1 MADFDHRH
9 LLANAVPLIA
19 VILMASGI
27 VVRTLPLASKRP
39 VEASDAKIAHAG
51 RQDVHARLWEDPFV
65 AMRDVQGRQPA
76 KRCEE
81 ALGDAAHHPATLTM
95 AVQRA
100 LTRQG
105 TEVIV
110 MPVFVPGGPYS
121 QDSESRRRTRY
132 ATVMALLQA
141 EWEPSDEEKLGF
153 VWTFES
159 CLDAP
164 WTRLMPEILPYEWFR
179 RDRDENSESVLV
191 LWVDEDAVSR
201 RPLRGMHTLN
211 DLILRGPEVC
221 RLLESQA
228 QPSDPVTLRRHES
241 LLPHFD
247 VLCPVASAGS
257 AWRSSAGPK
266 PWTSTTVIGPWS
278 SATLFGLVGEIAGR
292 RSDPSP
298 EGGLDAAPGAVASI
312 RPPEPRFFSS
322 AATARIDDGAFEGA
336 LATCEQRKR
345 AAEGRGEAGDAN
357 RVGCAAD
364 ADAIAEEF
372 ERRVVRLNATD
383 DRLTSAFVNELML
396 RLDSATPLEH
406 RRTALCTGTIV
417 IVAEGDTRY
426 ARAFREDFDRT
437 LGVEACRGRKGPA
450 IVEVGYLRGLD
461 GIAPGNAGRPVNPGT
476 TPQSPR
482 PGGGNALLEQAALE
496 RADGPSQF
504 DYLRRLSVQLVDLDR
519 ALRKDG
525 QHGIAAIGI
534 LGSDAY
540 DKILVLDAL
549 RDRFPQAVFFAADLD
564 ARMLD
569 AGSVRSTRNLVVASG
584 YGLALNRQLQGSA
597 PPFRDTYQTGTYLS
611 TLVALDPHARTLGT
625 GDFDVWF
632 QQARRYE
639 IGRTRPV
646 NLVGAPDASPETK
659 VQPESNDCT
668 VPDPMTCSSIHS
680 DEDWRG
686 FDPLPTLRV
695 WLAFLVMVAAAA
707 GLAYVLSRTARSVG
721 RELRTYATPAGLGIV
736 AAALA
741 FLGAGLYAIRAN
753 VRTRDGEPF
762 AWLEG
767 VSIWPTQ
774 ILGLIILVVTCALLV
789 YGRMRL
795 RANIDK
801 VATSFGLSTLG
812 GREQASGREERFG
825 LKPDSTTHW
834 AGELDAYRSG
844 LGARTVADEW
854 MDFLGRM
861 RFGACAMRV
870 ALATLLFLV
879 FGVALLSLDWPNSPH
894 RGASAAWFNHAL
906 QFVLIG
912 STMALLFSA
921 LDASIVASRLLRRI
935 LAAPVDPQ
943 LLQSSLQGTALD
955 NPFSEQARGHWV
967 RFRLAVEVAAAVNRL
982 VYLPFVVL
990 LLLAPIRSRV
1000 FDAWDFSL
1008 PYAALLVIS
1017 LGIGVRCALDLRKQA
1032 ERLRSHVLTALDHEA
1047 EQREIETGPSAPV
1060 AATGAGAGELSTSSA
1075 PPKLQASLLRRL
1087 AAEIRAVREGP
1098 FRPLSQEPV
1107 VRGLLVVL
1115 GGTGGITTAEFLFL
1129 AR

>member
-1 MADFDHRH
+1 MADFDHRQ
-9 LLANAVPLIA
+9 LLTNAVPLIA
-19 VILMASGI
+19 VVLMASGI
-27 VVRTLPLASKRP
+27 VVKTLPLASKRP
-39 VEASDAKIAHAG
+39 VEASDAKIVHAG

-65 AMRDVQGRQPA
+65 VMRDVQGRQPV
-76 KRCEE
+76 KRCDE
-81 ALGDAAHHPATLTM
+81 AMSDTAHHPATLTL
-95 AVQRA
+95 AVQRT
-100 LTRQG
+100 LRRQG
-105 TEVIV
+105 NAVVV
-110 MPVFVPGGPYS
+110 MPVLVPGGPYA

-141 EWEPSDEEKLGF
+141 EWVPDDEEKLGF

-159 CLDAP
+159 CLGAP
-164 WTRLMPEILPYEWFR
+164 WSRLMPEILPYEWFR
-179 RDRDENSESVLV
+179 RDTGETRESVLV

-201 RPLRGMHTLN
+201 RPLRGMRALN
-211 DLILRGPEVC
+211 DMILRGPELC
-221 RLLESQA
+221 RLFDLQS
-228 QPSDPVTLRRHES
+228 QPSDRITELRRES
-241 LLPHFD
+241 FLPYSLKH
-247 VLCPVASAGS
+247 CPEASAGNG
-257 AWRSSAGPK
+257 REPEDPT
-266 PWTSTTVIGPWS
+266 PWTSTVVIGPWS
-278 SATLFGLVGEIAGR
+278 STTLFGLVGESAR
-292 RSDPSP
+292 RSSYTSLP
-298 EGGLDAAPGAVASI
+298 GAGDAAGGALATMS
-312 RPPEPRFFSS
+312 PPEPRFYSS
-322 AATARIDDGAFEGA
+322 AATAPIDDDAFQQA
-336 LATCEQRKR
+336 LAACLRDKR
-345 AAEGRGEAGDAN
+345 STRVDCVDDAG
-357 RVGCAAD
+357 
-364 ADAIAEEF
+364 AIREEF

-383 DRLTSAFVNELML
+383 DRLTSAFVDELKL

-406 RRTALCTGTIV
+406 RRKALCTGTIV

-426 ARAFREDFDRT
+426 ARAFREDFERR
-437 LGVEACRGRKGPA
+437 LGVDACRGRRGPA
-450 IVEVGYLRGLD
+450 IVQVGYLRGLD
-461 GIAPGNAGRPVNPGT
+461 GIAPGTAVRPASPGPTAQNARPVARDP
-476 TPQSPR
+476 
-482 PGGGNALLEQAALE
+482 LLEQAAME

-504 DYLRRLSVQLVDLDR
+504 DYLRRLARQLVELDR

-525 QHGIAAIGI
+525 QHGIAAVGI

-625 GDFDVWF
+625 GDFASWF
-632 QQARRYE
+632 LQARRYE

-646 NLVGAPDASPETK
+646 NLVGAPADRPEGK
-659 VQPESNDCT
+659 SQPANDDCS
-668 VPDPMTCSSIHS
+668 VPDPATCSSIHS
-680 DEDWRG
+680 DDDWRG
-686 FDPLPTLRV
+686 FDPLPALRV
-695 WLAFLVMVAAAA
+695 WLALLVMAAASA
-707 GLAYVLSRTARSVG
+707 GLAYVLSRRARSVG

-741 FLGAGLYAIRAN
+741 FLAAGLYAIRLN
-753 VRTRDGEPF
+753 VGSRDGEPF
-762 AWLEG
+762 AWVEG

-812 GREQASGREERFG
+812 ERERASTRRERFA

-834 AGELDAYRSG
+834 AGELEAYRS
-844 LGARTVADEW
+844 LPRARTVADEW

-861 RFGACAMRV
+861 RFAACATRV

-879 FGVALLSLDWPNSPH
+879 FGIALLSLDWPNSPH
-894 RGASAAWFNHAL
+894 RGAAAGWFNHVL

-943 LLQSSLQGTALD
+943 LLESSLPGTALGY
-955 NPFSEQARGHWV
+955 PFSDHARGHWV

-982 VYLPFVVL
+982 IYLPLVVL

-1008 PYAALLVIS
+1008 PYAALLVIA
-1017 LGIGVRCALDLRKQA
+1017 LVIAVRCALDLRKQA
-1032 ERLRSHVLTALDHEA
+1032 ERLRSHVLTELDHEA
-1047 EQREIETGPSAPV
+1047 EQREIETG
-1060 AATGAGAGELSTSSA
+1060 TGASDAAPSST
-1075 PPKLQASLLRRL
+1075 PPRLYAKQLRRL
-1087 AAEIRAVREGP
+1087 TAEIGAVREGP

-1115 GGTGGITTAEFLFL
+1115 GGTGGISTAEFLFL